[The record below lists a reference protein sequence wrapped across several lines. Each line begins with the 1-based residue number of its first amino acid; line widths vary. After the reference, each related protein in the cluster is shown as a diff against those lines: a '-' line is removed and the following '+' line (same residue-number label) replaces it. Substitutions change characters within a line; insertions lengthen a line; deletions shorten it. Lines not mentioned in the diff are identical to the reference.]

1 MRDYAKK
8 ARTDAP
14 TGLSHW
20 DKSGRGRDGYGKK
33 PNADMQPMQSKGT
46 RLYPKGNSERSFE
59 KKATPYQ
66 RVQAFESGGYADRG
80 YEGPADNGPTAGMS
94 EGMMADMNGVSGGM
108 SYESPTAGMPDGMQ
122 TDMIGGATNNY
133 GADSYGANY
142 GGGGYGTST
151 GAEVPGYDYSGIPG
165 GSESYGSGNGGG
177 GDTYGGGGEP
187 GFSGNAGATLSQAVD
202 PVRQAIEAPMPTT
215 DAYGRAYSPLG
226 YGGFSQTPKSASE
239 SVIGQQ
245 PSLANPV
252 PSYNY
257 SQGKFGYAI
266 TTPNVPKDQT
276 VLDGLVDTA
285 IQKGINPEDFVRIGF
300 RESSFKAGAKNGKYE
315 GMYQLSDA
323 KRQEHGVARGDWR
336 ANANA
341 AATDMAK
348 FSKDFEDKYGRAPT
362 RAETYLSHQQGLTGL
377 DRLVSNP
384 TMNAIEARG
393 NAKAITGN
401 VDKADR
407 QNAASW
413 TSQEFIDYWNGNLK

>member
-1 MRDYAKK
+1 MRDYPKK
-8 ARTDAP
+8 ARTDAHA
-14 TGLSHW
+14 GLSHW
-20 DKSGRGRDGYGKK
+20 DKSGRDSRTGYAKQGNTA
-33 PNADMQPMQSKGT
+33 PVPMQSKGS
-46 RLYPKGNSERSFE
+46 RLYPKGNSEYKFE
-59 KKATPYQ
+59 KKATPYE
-66 RVQAFESGGYADRG
+66 RVQKFEFGGAAERG
-80 YEGPADNGPTAGMS
+80 YDGPANDGPTAGMS
-94 EGMMADMNGVSGGM
+94 EGMMADMNGVSSGP

-177 GDTYGGGGEP
+177 DTYGGDEP

-226 YGGFSQTPKSASE
+226 YGGFSQTPKSAPE

-323 KRQEHGVARGDWR
+323 KRQEYGVARGDWK
-336 ANANA
+336 ANASA